1 MQQCQLTLSRCI
13 VLLRACVM
21 RCDVRVVTDE
31 RQNAAYVTA
40 LYDEEDS
47 DGRDGVPVTDM
58 YSKELTR
65 VVRPRGKL
73 QRE

>member
-1 MQQCQLTLSRCI
+1 
-13 VLLRACVM
+13 M